1 MQTSKFD
8 IIVGRHHSGRTRQA
22 LTMAAHKAQ
31 IEKKSFVVFGPSEK
45 YVHDMAR
52 ETAELFQ
59 VEYLV
64 ENYLKMMVMPYGTN
78 NEEYVA
84 CVLADEIPL
93 SAQSQEH
100 VRQLIRS
107 LSNYELDTSISMPS
121 LVGMRDDLRLSTE
134 ARALINCTPIGS
146 RIHLATVEHDE
157 KTSRPKM
164 KLELVGHRLP
174 FNI

>member
-1 MQTSKFD
+1 MQVSTFD

-22 LTMAAHKAQ
+22 LSMAAHKAQ
-31 IEKKSFVVFGPSEK
+31 IEKKSIVVFGPSDK
-45 YVHDMAR
+45 YIHDMAK
-52 ETAELFQ
+52 EIADVFE

-78 NEEYVA
+78 NKEYVA
-84 CVLADEIPL
+84 CVLADEIPT
-93 SAQSQEH
+93 STQSQEH

-107 LSNYELDTSISMPS
+107 LSNYELHTSISMPS

-146 RIHLATVEHDE
+146 RIHLATLEHDE
-157 KTSRPKM
+157 KTSCPKM